1 MASFFDYKVRDMTKL
16 AIIHTTS
23 ATVDTMKALAAEL
36 VPGCE
41 LVNFVDDSIL
51 PQLAQNG
58 ANLAE
63 VEERLIHYARFA
75 EQVGADV
82 ILEACSSVGEIVAK
96 MQSAVSIPIVRI
108 DEAMA
113 EQAVQRGEQ
122 LGVAATLQT
131 TLQPTT
137 RLLREKAQMAGRKVE
152 VTPLLIEGAYQKL
165 MAGDREGHDNLLV
178 EKLQELA
185 RTVDVVVL
193 AQASM
198 ARVLPRLSLAAQDK
212 ILVSPRLAME
222 RVKNVIASLSKSGE
236 KT

>member
-1 MASFFDYKVRDMTKL
+1 MPKL
-16 AIIHTTS
+16 AIIHTTP
-23 ATVDTMKALAAEL
+23 ATVESMKTLAAEFL
-36 VPGCE
+36 PSYE

-51 PQLAQNG
+51 PQLAQNNG
-58 ANLAE
+58 DLVE
-63 VEERLIHYARFA
+63 VEDRLIHYARFA

-82 ILEACSSVGEIVAK
+82 ILEACSSVGEVVAR

-108 DEAMA
+108 DDAMA
-113 EQAVQRGEQ
+113 EQAVQRGEHV
-122 LGVAATLQT
+122 GVAATLQT

-137 RLLREKAQMAGRKVE
+137 RLLQVKAQAANRQVE
-152 VTPLLIEGAYQKL
+152 VTPLLIEGAYQRL

-185 RTVDVVVL
+185 HTMDVVVL

-198 ARVLPRLSLAAQDK
+198 ARVLPRLTVADADK

-222 RVKNVIASLSKSGE
+222 RVKNVMDSLFISG
-236 KT
+236 KKN

>member
-1 MASFFDYKVRDMTKL
+1 MPKL

-23 ATVDTMKALAAEL
+23 ATVESMKALATEVL
-36 VPGCE
+36 PDCE

-51 PQLAQNG
+51 LQLGQNG
-58 ANLAE
+58 GNLTD

-75 EQVGADV
+75 EQVGAEV
-82 ILEACSSVGEIVAK
+82 ILEACSSVGEVVSK
-96 MQSAVSIPIVRI
+96 MQSAVSIPVVRI

-113 EQAVQRGEQ
+113 EQAVQRGEHV
-122 LGVAATLQT
+122 GVAATLQT

-137 RLLREKAQMAGRKVE
+137 RLLQAKAQMLGKQVE
-152 VTPLLIEGAYQKL
+152 ITPLLIEGAYQKL

-178 EKLQELA
+178 EKLQELV
-185 RTVDVVVL
+185 RIVDVVVL

-198 ARVLPRLSLAAQDK
+198 ARVLPRLSAADQDK

-222 RVKNVIASLSKSGE
+222 RVKNVIASLSVSG
-236 KT
+236 KKN

>member
-1 MASFFDYKVRDMTKL
+1 MTKL

-23 ATVDTMKALAAEL
+23 ATVDGMKALAAEL
-36 VPGCE
+36 LPNCE

-51 PQLAQNG
+51 PQLAHSG
-58 ANLAE
+58 GDLTP
-63 VEERLIHYARFA
+63 VEERLVYYARFA

-82 ILEACSSVGEIVAK
+82 ILEACSSVGEVVAK
-96 MQSAVSIPIVRI
+96 MQSAISIPIVRI
-108 DEAMA
+108 DEEMA
-113 EQAVQRGEQ
+113 EQAVSRGER

-137 RLLREKAQMAGRKVE
+137 RLLYAKAQAAGKKVE

-178 EKLQELA
+178 ERLQELT

-198 ARVLPRLSLAAQDK
+198 ARVLPRLSVADQEK
-212 ILVSPRLAME
+212 ILVSPRLAMQ
-222 RVKNVIASLSKSGE
+222 RVQRVISSFSIKDKKN
-236 KT
+236 

>member
-1 MASFFDYKVRDMTKL
+1 MTTL
-16 AIIHTTS
+16 AIIHTTP
-23 ATVDTMKALAAEL
+23 ATIDTMKMLAAEIL
-36 VPGCE
+36 PVHH

-51 PQLAQNG
+51 PQLGQNG
-58 ANLAE
+58 GNLAD
-63 VEERLIHYARFA
+63 VEERLVHYARFA

-82 ILEACSSVGEIVAK
+82 ILEACSSVGELASR
-96 MQSAVSIPIVRI
+96 MRSAVSIPVVRI

-113 EQAVQRGEQ
+113 EQAVQRGER
-122 LGVAATLQT
+122 LGVAATLRT

-137 RLLREKAQMAGRKVE
+137 RLLHAKAQTAGKQVE
-152 VTPLLIEGAYQKL
+152 ITPLLIEGAYEKL

-185 RTVDVVVL
+185 QAVDVVVL

-198 ARVLPRLSLAAQDK
+198 ARVLPRLSAADQGK

-222 RVKNVIASLSKSGE
+222 QVKTVMASLSLSSGKE
-236 KT
+236 N

>member
-1 MASFFDYKVRDMTKL
+1 MPKL

-23 ATVDTMKALAAEL
+23 ATVDSMKALAAEML
-36 VPGCE
+36 PGSE

-51 PQLAQNG
+51 PQLGRNG
-58 ANLAE
+58 GDLAE

-75 EQVGADV
+75 EQVGAYV
-82 ILEACSSVGEIVAK
+82 ILEACSSVGELVSK

-108 DEAMA
+108 DDAMA
-113 EQAVQRGEQ
+113 EQAVQRGER
-122 LGVAATLQT
+122 LGVAATLPT

-137 RLLREKAQMAGRKVE
+137 RLLQAKAQAANKQVE
-152 VTPLLIEGAYQKL
+152 ITPLLIEGAYQKL

-178 EKLQELA
+178 ENLQDLA

-198 ARVLPRLSLAAQDK
+198 ARVLPRLSAAEQEK

-222 RVKNVIASLSKSGE
+222 RVKSVMASLPILDNE
-236 KT
+236 N

>member
-1 MASFFDYKVRDMTKL
+1 MTKL
-16 AIIHTTS
+16 AIIHTTP
-23 ATVDTMKALAAEL
+23 ATIDTMKTLATEIL
-36 VPGCE
+36 PGHQ

-51 PQLAQNG
+51 PQLGQNG
-58 ANLAE
+58 GSLVD
-63 VEERLIHYARFA
+63 VEERMIHYARFA

-82 ILEACSSVGEIVAK
+82 ILEACSSVGELVPK
-96 MQSAVSIPIVRI
+96 MQSAVSIPVVRI

-113 EQAVQRGEQ
+113 EQAVQRGTR
-122 LGVAATLQT
+122 LGVAATLPT

-137 RLLREKAQMAGRKVE
+137 RLLHAKAQAAGKQVE
-152 VTPLLIEGAYQKL
+152 ITPLLIEGAYQRL

-185 RTVDVVVL
+185 RAVDVVVL

-198 ARVLPRLSLAAQDK
+198 ARVLPRLSAADQEK

-222 RVKNVIASLSKSGE
+222 RVKNVMASLSLSARKNN
-236 KT
+236 

>member
-1 MASFFDYKVRDMTKL
+1 MTKL

-23 ATVDTMKALAAEL
+23 ATVDSMKNLAAEML
-36 VPGCE
+36 PGYE
-41 LVNFVDDSIL
+41 LINFVDDSIL
-51 PQLAQNG
+51 PQLGQNG
-58 ANLAE
+58 GNLAE

-82 ILEACSSVGEIVAK
+82 ILEACSSVGEVVTK
-96 MQSAVSIPIVRI
+96 MQSAVAIPIVRI

-113 EQAVQRGEQ
+113 EQAVQRGNR
-122 LGVAATLQT
+122 LGVAATLPT

-137 RLLREKAQMAGRKVE
+137 RLLQAKAQMAGKQVE
-152 VTPLLIEGAYQKL
+152 VKPLLIAGAYQKL

-178 EKLQELA
+178 EKLEELA

-198 ARVLPRLSLAAQDK
+198 ARVLPRLSDADQEK

-222 RVKNVIASLSKSGE
+222 RVKNAVASLSISG
-236 KT
+236 KKN

>member
-1 MASFFDYKVRDMTKL
+1 MPKL
-16 AIIHTTS
+16 AIIHTTP
-23 ATVDTMKALAAEL
+23 ATVESMKALAAEIL
-36 VPGCE
+36 PSCE

-58 ANLAE
+58 GDLTE
-63 VEERLIHYARFA
+63 VEERLVHYARFA

-82 ILEACSSVGEIVAK
+82 ILEACSSVGEVVPK
-96 MQSAVSIPIVRI
+96 MQAAVSIPIVRI
-108 DEAMA
+108 DEGMA
-113 EQAVQRGEQ
+113 EQAVQRGAH
-122 LGVAATLQT
+122 LGVAATLPT

-137 RLLREKAQMAGRKVE
+137 RLLRAKAQAAGRQVE
-152 VTPLLIEGAYQKL
+152 ITPLLIDGAYQKL
-165 MAGDREGHDNLLV
+165 MSGDREGHDNLLV

-198 ARVLPRLSLAAQDK
+198 ARVLPRLAAADQDK

-222 RVKNVIASLSKSGE
+222 RVKNVVASLSIPSE
-236 KT
+236 KK

>member
-1 MASFFDYKVRDMTKL
+1 MTMTKL

-23 ATVDTMKALAAEL
+23 ATVDSMKALTGEIL
-36 VPGCE
+36 PGCE

-51 PQLAQNG
+51 PQLGQNG
-58 ANLAE
+58 GDLAD

-82 ILEACSSVGEIVAK
+82 ILEACSSVGEVVTK

-108 DEAMA
+108 DEGMA
-113 EQAVQRGEQ
+113 EQAVQRGEH
-122 LGVAATLQT
+122 LGVAATLPT

-137 RLLREKAQMAGRKVE
+137 RLLQAKAQAVGKQVE
-152 VTPLLIEGAYQKL
+152 ITPLLIEGAYQKL

-185 RTVDVVVL
+185 RSVDVVVL

-198 ARVLPRLSLAAQDK
+198 ARVLPRLSVAHQDK

-222 RVKNVIASLSKSGE
+222 RVKNVMASPSILGK
-236 KT
+236 KN